1 MSDVVLNE
9 QRGNVRVI
17 TLNRPDRLNAWTA
30 ELGRAYFDSLSEA
43 AADAEVRAIVVTG
56 AGRGFCAGADMDSLQ
71 GISTGQRDGAPDNR
85 PHSFATTIP
94 KPVVAAVNGACA
106 GLGMVHALM
115 ADVRFAARGA
125 KFTTAFVRR
134 GLIAE
139 HGISWVLPRLI
150 GPARAL
156 DLLMSGRVIQAE
168 EAFEMGIVNRL
179 CDPETL
185 LDEAV
190 AYATDLGRYS
200 APISMKVIKHQVW
213 SQLDLAMDEALA
225 RSNELMADSLR
236 RPDFKEGVQSFV
248 DKRDPDFAPVTD

>member
-9 QRGNVRVI
+9 QRGSVRVI

-30 ELGRAYFDSLSEA
+30 ELGRAYFDSLDDA
-43 AADAEVRAIVVTG
+43 AADAGVRAVVVTG

-71 GISTGQRDGAPDNR
+71 GISAGQRDGAPDNR

-94 KPVVAAVNGACA
+94 KPVLAAVNGACA

-115 ADVRFAARGA
+115 ADMRFAARGA

-168 EAFEMGIVNRL
+168 EAYEMGIVNRV

-185 LDEAV
+185 LDETV
-190 AYATDLGRYS
+190 DYAADLGRYS

-213 SQLDLAMDEALA
+213 TQLDLGMDEALA
-225 RSNELMADSLR
+225 ESNGLMAESLR

-248 DKRDPDFAPVTD
+248 DKRDPDFAPVSD

>member
-190 AYATDLGRYS
+190 AYAADLGRYS